1 MTPQEFVALHRS
13 EHYSDV
19 RAAMNDVDWSNVW
32 PVVDAGG
39 CLTGQIV
46 ESDNPD
52 AADYDLCDVL
62 DAHHGPNCIVRG
74 EHCSDAQ
81 IMRKPTTTIKIYRR
95 QDGNCIWAGSGKLV
109 DGEIVDCAAAL
120 APEGLTYSDG
130 AEAEASERAY
140 DAIEDAISQG
150 ESECESDGI
159 TYTWTLELD

>member
-1 MTPQEFVALHRS
+1 MLNCIKIIVEGGC
-13 EHYSDV
+13 
-19 RAAMNDVDWSNVW
+19 
-32 PVVDAGG
+32 VVDVVGLPEG
-39 CLTGQIV
+39 WVYEI
-46 ESDNPD
+46 EDH
-52 AADYDLCDVL
+52 DV
-62 DAHHGPNCIVRG
+62 
-74 EHCSDAQ
+74 DAQ